1 MKRSIV
7 VLLSIMFFI
16 GTSSLFAQ
24 LQLPEPELQAM
35 PSVAETF
42 SGSEEA
48 VAGAPADADLVSL
61 FLAMETYEPV
71 ESLNLYSIATLAQA
85 ATSDAGPWSADTTSV
100 VPAALVNNQYYLESI
115 RYKNLA
121 DESFDY
127 GDYDAAA
134 GYAAEALRYA
144 QLSDEYIAEQMAA
157 READKA
163 IAAAS
168 KRLEWAV
175 SVGVDKTYPAEYA
188 EADDAYGVAI
198 DAYSAKDYAAAIDA
212 AQRVL
217 VALANVEEIAPLP
230 AQYTV
235 RTWAENRD
243 CFWNISGYP
252 FVYGDPTKWRVLYQA
267 NKAKLRQPENP
278 DLIHPG
284 LILDIPSIN
293 GERRAGMWVSGR
305 AYAPLPRK

>member
-1 MKRSIV
+1 MKRSII

-16 GTSSLFAQ
+16 GTSSLYAQ
-24 LQLPEPELQAM
+24 LQLPEPELPTSTA
-35 PSVAETF
+35 AA
-42 SGSEEA
+42 EA
-48 VAGAPADADLVSL
+48 VPDSEWIASSTADGEELISL
-61 FLAMETYEPV
+61 IMAMESFEPA
-71 ESLNLYSIATLAQA
+71 ESLSLYSIATLAQA
-85 ATSDAGPWSADTTSV
+85 ATSDAGPWSADTSAE
-100 VPAALVNNQYYLESI
+100 VPTALVNNQYYLESL

-121 DESFDY
+121 DEAFDY

-157 READKA
+157 RDAEKA

-175 SVGVDKTYPAEYA
+175 SVGADKTYPAEYA
-188 EADDAYGVAI
+188 EADDAYGVAVN
-198 DAYSAKDYAAAIDA
+198 AYSAKDYDAAIVA

-217 VALANVEEIAPLP
+217 AALASVEEIAPLP

-252 FVYGDPTKWRVLYQA
+252 FVYGDPTKWRILYQA

-284 LILDIPSIN
+284 IVLDIPSIN